1 MTGWRSSGAPRCLP
15 LPGARHHIPYPFEL
29 NRRLRP
35 PWAPW
40 VRTIAAGGAL
50 LLAACA
56 SQGPPRPPRIEK
68 PERVTDLAVAQ
79 IGHALELSFTPPA
92 LATDGERLS
101 KPLEIEIFRSVTP
114 PGQKTVDA
122 LAAGQPWTTLLG
134 SDLGRFA
141 RGRRIVYPSLLPE
154 PEFSRSLGSTF
165 AFAVRGLTR
174 GFRHRPIPGEASK
187 TVEAVLLDVSGPVEG
202 LAVRPTE
209 HALELRWRPPS
220 HTLSGGAPTDLA
232 GYRVYKSQT
241 GKPDSFRLLG
251 ETASAAYQ
259 DPDFQF
265 KNTYSYKVRAAFKRD
280 GQVAESEDSEAVK
293 ITSLDAFPP
302 APPTGLTGLYTVGQV
317 ELIWTANTEPDL
329 AGYNVYRRDDGGPP
343 HRISRALVSTP
354 IFHDS
359 LVEMRHTYAYQVT
372 AVDLAGNESR
382 PSAEV
387 QVQVQ

>member
-1 MTGWRSSGAPRCLP
+1 MTGWRSSGAPRCHP

-29 NRRLRP
+29 DRRIRLL
-35 PWAPW
+35 WAPW
-40 VRTIAAGGAL
+40 IRTIATGCAL

-56 SQGPPRPPRIEK
+56 SQGPPQPPRIEK

-79 IGHALELSFTPPA
+79 IGRTLVLSFTPPA

-101 KPLEIEIFRSVTP
+101 KPLEIQIFRSVTP

-122 LAAGQPWTTLLG
+122 LGAGQPWLTLPR
-134 SDLGRFA
+134 SDLARFTE
-141 RGRRIVYPSLLPE
+141 GEKIEYPDELPE
-154 PEFSRSLGSTF
+154 DEFSRSLGSTF

-174 GFRHRPIPGEASK
+174 GFRRRPIPGEVSK

-202 LAVRPTE
+202 LTVQPTE
-209 HALELRWRPPS
+209 HALELRWQPPS
-220 HTLSGGAPTDLA
+220 RTLSGGAPADLA

-265 KNTYSYKVRAAFKRD
+265 KNTYFYKVRAVFQRD

-293 ITSLDAFPP
+293 ITPLDTFPP
-302 APPTGLTGLYTVGQV
+302 PPPAGLTGLYTVGQV

-343 HRISRALVSTP
+343 HRINRALASTP
-354 IFHDS
+354 IFHDAS
-359 LVEMRHTYAYQVT
+359 VELGHAYAYEVT

-382 PSAEV
+382 PSTEV
-387 QVQVQ
+387 QAQVP

>member
-29 NRRLRP
+29 NRRFRS

-40 VRTIAAGGAL
+40 VRTIAAGCAL

-56 SQGPPRPPRIEK
+56 SQGPPRPPRIER

-79 IGHALELSFTPPA
+79 IGRALELSFTPPA

-122 LAAGQPWTTLLG
+122 LGAGRPWTTLLG

-141 RGRRIVYPSLLPE
+141 RGQKIIYPSLLPE

-187 TVEAVLLDVSGPVEG
+187 TVEALLLDVSGPVEG
-202 LAVRPTE
+202 LAVQPAE
-209 HALELRWRPPS
+209 HALELRWQPPS
-220 HTLSGGAPTDLA
+220 RTLSGGAPADLA

-265 KNTYSYKVRAAFKRD
+265 KNTYFYKVRAVFKRD

-293 ITSLDAFPP
+293 ITPLDTFPP
-302 APPTGLTGLYTVGQV
+302 PPPAGLTGLYTVGQV

-343 HRISRALVSTP
+343 HRVSRTLVSTP

-359 LVEMRHTYAYQVT
+359 SVALGHAYGYEVT
-372 AVDLAGNESR
+372 AADLAGNESR

-387 QVQVQ
+387 QIQVQ